1 MRKIF
6 VVTDFD
12 GLIYGVYVAD
22 KKEDVFKFL
31 KDWDFITTKDIE
43 GTFKVEE
50 TLLTKLSSSKNG

>member
-12 GLIYGVYVAD
+12 GSVHGAYVAD

-31 KDWDFITTKDIE
+31 KDWDFITTEDIE